1 VDAINRL
8 PERNRFMKGLFAWV
22 GFKVVTIDYDRDARN
37 QGHTIWG
44 FRKLWRFAVEGIVG
58 FSTVPLKMATYVG
71 LTCAVASFVYAVY
84 FLAKTALFGEPI
96 HGFPTL
102 IISILILGGLQLMA
116 IGILGEYVSR
126 LFIESKARPLY
137 LIEEFRPAVSSPPLW
152 VAGARPW

>member
-1 VDAINRL
+1 
-8 PERNRFMKGLFAWV
+8 M
-22 GFKVVTIDYDRDARN
+22 
-37 QGHTIWG
+37 G

-126 LFIESKARPLY
+126 LFIESKAVPLY